1 MDGMLWDSPLRCDRC
16 GLWST
21 NLPSPADL
29 ASPAVANGVCRAVL
43 DGILECRAVPCR
55 AVPRRAVPCR
65 VVPYTSFPNQVLLE
79 QQLVIGRPCGPQVW
93 SVLDHFPA
101 PCV

>member
-1 MDGMLWDSPLRCDRC
+1 MGVRPGRGKYDGG
-16 GLWST
+16 GLDMET
-21 NLPSPADL
+21 Y
-29 ASPAVANGVCRAVL
+29 AVP
-43 DGILECRAVPCR
+43 CRAVPRRAASHHATQRRAVPRAVPRR

-93 SVLDHFPA
+93 SVLDNFPA